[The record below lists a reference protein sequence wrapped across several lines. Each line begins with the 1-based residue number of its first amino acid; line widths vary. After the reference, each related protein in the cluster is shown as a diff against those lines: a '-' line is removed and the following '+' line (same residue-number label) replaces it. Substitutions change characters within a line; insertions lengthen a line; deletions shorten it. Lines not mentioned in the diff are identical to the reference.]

1 MTTGQILGIIFV
13 VGFLLIILGI
23 ALSPS
28 PGAGM
33 GGGMAIGAWCFVWV
47 WVLIA
52 YAIYS
57 GANQSDKDRV
67 IKNPFSY

>member
-1 MTTGQILGIIFV
+1 MTTGQILGIIFG
-13 VGFLLIILGI
+13 VGLLLMLLGGV
-23 ALSPS
+23 LS

-33 GGGMAIGAWCFVWV
+33 GVSMAMGAWCFVWV

-57 GANQSDKDRV
+57 GVNQSDKDRV
-67 IKNPFSY
+67 IRNPFSY